1 MERLLI
7 IDDEK
12 GIIDLLSVVF
22 RNEGYAVKTAHSVAK
37 ALELIE
43 EHDFDLI
50 ITDIKLPEKSGMDI
64 LKFVREKKPE
74 VPVLMITAYGTV
86 KQAVEAFKMGA
97 IDYVMKPFDIEELKI
112 VVAKGLEKRRL
123 KEENRRLRKELKDKY
138 SLQNMI
144 GKSKPIREIYNLIEK
159 IGGTDVT
166 VLISGESGTGKEV
179 AARAIHY
186 HSTRREEPFVSIN
199 CGALPENLLESELF
213 GHVKGSFTG
222 AVVDK
227 KGMFEVAGEGTLFLD
242 EIGDMT
248 PKTQVKL
255 LRTLEDKKIRRVG
268 GTSEIPVEARIITA
282 TNQNLSDMIHRGLF
296 REDLFYRL
304 NVIAFEM
311 PALRHR
317 KEDIPLLIS
326 HFLTRSCEK
335 MRKKL
340 KRLTP
345 AVMNILESYHWPG
358 NVRELENMIE
368 RIVAIEDRETITEE
382 CLPESLFSSPR
393 QPERVITV
401 KPGFNLTEALE
412 DITCNFVKEALALSG
427 GNLKDS
433 ATYLGINYRSLR
445 YLIDKFDLKNSR
457 PIFREN

>member
-12 GIIDLLSVVF
+12 SIIDLLSVVF
-22 RNEGYAVKTAHSVAK
+22 RNEGYAVKTALSAAK

-50 ITDIKLPEKSGMDI
+50 ISDIKLPEKSGMDI
-64 LKFVREKKPE
+64 LKFASERKPE
-74 VPVLMITAYGTV
+74 VPVLMITAYGAV

-144 GKSKPIREIYNLIEK
+144 GKSKPIHEIYNLIEK

-186 HSTRREEPFVSIN
+186 HSARREEPFVSIN

-227 KGMFEVAGEGTLFLD
+227 KGLFEVAGEGTLFLD
-242 EIGDMT
+242 EIGEMT

-268 GTSEIPVEARIITA
+268 GTSEIPVEARIIAA
-282 TNQNLSDMIHRGLF
+282 TNQNLADMINRGLF

-311 PALRHR
+311 PALRYR
-317 KEDIPLLIS
+317 KEDIPLLIN
-326 HFLTRSCEK
+326 HFLNISCEK

-345 AVMNILESYHWPG
+345 GVMNILESYHWPG
-358 NVRELENMIE
+358 NVRELENAIE

-393 QPERVITV
+393 QPETLNTV

-457 PIFREN
+457 PMFREN